1 MARRRKRLRLVID
14 TMAAIR
20 GARALRQKP
29 PAPDTPELILI
40 LSWIEDERAFEW
52 LFSETILEEYRE
64 VLRRLKVPRNAVGRF
79 INLLREAGV
88 LVEVKD
94 RGEYSP
100 DPKDD
105 PFYHCAIDGNAD
117 YIVTDNARDF
127 PPVKVRKKPLIL
139 SPPEAV
145 RALSLGIKLH

>member
-14 TMAAIR
+14 TMAVIR

-29 PAPDTPELILI
+29 PAPNTPELLLI
-40 LSWIEDERAFEW
+40 LSWIEDEGAFDW

-88 LVEVKD
+88 PVEVKE

-105 PFYHCAIDGNAD
+105 PFYHCAIEGDGD
-117 YIVTDNARDF
+117 YIVTDNTRDF
-127 PPVKVRKKPLIL
+127 PPVKGRKRPAVV
-139 SPPEAV
+139 SPAEAV
-145 RALSLGIKLH
+145 RLLSL